1 MLILFVH
8 VIALSTQS
16 LSSKK
21 YFFGVYV
28 NEIIIEEDSK
38 TKINKD
44 FKRKLNISLF
54 LSVIIYMILKSIF
67 NLNIGVNIII
77 STTVYFVLFF
87 FILKVEFKKVK
98 DIKNPDSLMVLVNKL
113 NRLQSNYV
121 PHDLEQISLNYATNN
136 KFLRKEAKENFEK
149 LSSDAKKI
157 GYSIIAVSAYRDYDY
172 QENLFNNYVKEKGE
186 NYALKCSA
194 KAGHSEHQTGLSVDV
209 MGSNNDYDQF
219 ENITG
224 FKYEPWHYRYV
235 GKDIA
240 SIIYTEG
247 ITLEEY
253 YKKYIK

>member
-1 MLILFVH
+1 MSEENFKKCVYIVLALLIFVFYTKD
-8 VIALSTQS
+8 ID
-16 LSSKK
+16 
-21 YFFGVYV
+21 FFY
-28 NEIIIEEDSK
+28 
-38 TKINKD
+38 
-44 FKRKLNISLF
+44 
-54 LSVIIYMILKSIF
+54 
-67 NLNIGVNIII
+67 
-77 STTVYFVLFF
+77 
-87 FILKVEFKKVK
+87 KKVK

-219 ENITG
+219 EKSKEFDWMKNNSYKYGFILRYPKGKEYITG

>member
-1 MLILFVH
+1 MSEENFKKCVYIVLALLILVFYTKD
-8 VIALSTQS
+8 ID
-16 LSSKK
+16 
-21 YFFGVYV
+21 FFY
-28 NEIIIEEDSK
+28 
-38 TKINKD
+38 
-44 FKRKLNISLF
+44 
-54 LSVIIYMILKSIF
+54 
-67 NLNIGVNIII
+67 
-77 STTVYFVLFF
+77 
-87 FILKVEFKKVK
+87 KKVK

-157 GYSIIAVSAYRDYDY
+157 GYSIIAVSTYRDYDY

-219 ENITG
+219 EKSKEFDWMKNNSYKYGFILRYPKGKEYITG

>member
-1 MLILFVH
+1 MSEENFKKCVYIVLALLILVFYTKD
-8 VIALSTQS
+8 ID
-16 LSSKK
+16 
-21 YFFGVYV
+21 FFY
-28 NEIIIEEDSK
+28 
-38 TKINKD
+38 
-44 FKRKLNISLF
+44 
-54 LSVIIYMILKSIF
+54 
-67 NLNIGVNIII
+67 
-77 STTVYFVLFF
+77 
-87 FILKVEFKKVK
+87 KKVK

-121 PHDLEQISLNYATNN
+121 PHDLEKISLNYATNN

-219 ENITG
+219 EKSKEFDWMKNNSYKYGFILRYPKGKEYITG

-253 YKKYIK
+253 YKKYIN

>member
-1 MLILFVH
+1 MSEENFKKCVYIVLALLILVFYTKD
-8 VIALSTQS
+8 IDFFY
-16 LSSKK
+16 KK
-21 YFFGVYV
+21 
-28 NEIIIEEDSK
+28 I
-38 TKINKD
+38 
-44 FKRKLNISLF
+44 
-54 LSVIIYMILKSIF
+54 
-67 NLNIGVNIII
+67 
-77 STTVYFVLFF
+77 
-87 FILKVEFKKVK
+87 K

-219 ENITG
+219 EKSKEFDWMKNNSYKYGFILRYPKGKEYITG

-235 GKDIA
+235 GKDVA

-253 YKKYIK
+253 YKKYIN

>member
-1 MLILFVH
+1 MCLYCFSPTHID
-8 VIALSTQS
+8 
-16 LSSKK
+16 
-21 YFFGVYV
+21 FFY
-28 NEIIIEEDSK
+28 
-38 TKINKD
+38 
-44 FKRKLNISLF
+44 
-54 LSVIIYMILKSIF
+54 
-67 NLNIGVNIII
+67 
-77 STTVYFVLFF
+77 
-87 FILKVEFKKVK
+87 KKVK

-219 ENITG
+219 EKSKEFDWMKNNSYKYGFILRYPKGKEYITG

>member
-1 MLILFVH
+1 MSEENFKKCVYIVLALLILVFYTKD
-8 VIALSTQS
+8 ID
-16 LSSKK
+16 
-21 YFFGVYV
+21 FFY
-28 NEIIIEEDSK
+28 
-38 TKINKD
+38 
-44 FKRKLNISLF
+44 
-54 LSVIIYMILKSIF
+54 
-67 NLNIGVNIII
+67 
-77 STTVYFVLFF
+77 
-87 FILKVEFKKVK
+87 KKVK

-172 QENLFNNYVKEKGE
+172 QENLFKNYVKEKGE

-219 ENITG
+219 EKSKEFDWMKNNSYKYGFILRYPKGKEYITG

>member
-1 MLILFVH
+1 MSEGNFKKCVYIVLALLILVFYTKD
-8 VIALSTQS
+8 ID
-16 LSSKK
+16 
-21 YFFGVYV
+21 FFY
-28 NEIIIEEDSK
+28 
-38 TKINKD
+38 
-44 FKRKLNISLF
+44 
-54 LSVIIYMILKSIF
+54 
-67 NLNIGVNIII
+67 
-77 STTVYFVLFF
+77 
-87 FILKVEFKKVK
+87 KKVK
-98 DIKNPDSLMVLVNKL
+98 YIKNPDSLMVLVNKL

-219 ENITG
+219 EKSKEFDWMKNNSYKYGFILRYPKGKEYITG

>member
-1 MLILFVH
+1 MSEENFKKCVYIVLALLILVFYTKD
-8 VIALSTQS
+8 ID
-16 LSSKK
+16 
-21 YFFGVYV
+21 FFY
-28 NEIIIEEDSK
+28 
-38 TKINKD
+38 
-44 FKRKLNISLF
+44 
-54 LSVIIYMILKSIF
+54 
-67 NLNIGVNIII
+67 
-77 STTVYFVLFF
+77 
-87 FILKVEFKKVK
+87 KKVK

-219 ENITG
+219 EKSKEFDWMKNNSYKYGFILRYPKGKEYITG
-224 FKYEPWHYRYV
+224 YKYEPWHYRYV

>member
-1 MLILFVH
+1 MSEENFKKCVYIVLALLILVFYTKD
-8 VIALSTQS
+8 ID
-16 LSSKK
+16 
-21 YFFGVYV
+21 FFY
-28 NEIIIEEDSK
+28 
-38 TKINKD
+38 
-44 FKRKLNISLF
+44 
-54 LSVIIYMILKSIF
+54 
-67 NLNIGVNIII
+67 
-77 STTVYFVLFF
+77 
-87 FILKVEFKKVK
+87 KKVK

-219 ENITG
+219 EKSKEFDWMKNNSYKYGFILRYPKGKEYITG

-235 GKDIA
+235 SKDIA

>member
-1 MLILFVH
+1 MSEENFKKCVYIVLALLILVFYTKD
-8 VIALSTQS
+8 ID
-16 LSSKK
+16 
-21 YFFGVYV
+21 FFY
-28 NEIIIEEDSK
+28 
-38 TKINKD
+38 
-44 FKRKLNISLF
+44 
-54 LSVIIYMILKSIF
+54 
-67 NLNIGVNIII
+67 
-77 STTVYFVLFF
+77 
-87 FILKVEFKKVK
+87 KKVK

-121 PHDLEQISLNYATNN
+121 PHDLEQISLNYATNH

-219 ENITG
+219 EKSKEFDWMKNNSYKYGFILRYPKGKEYITG

>member
-1 MLILFVH
+1 MSEENFKKCVYIVLALLILVFYTKD
-8 VIALSTQS
+8 ID
-16 LSSKK
+16 
-21 YFFGVYV
+21 FFY
-28 NEIIIEEDSK
+28 
-38 TKINKD
+38 
-44 FKRKLNISLF
+44 
-54 LSVIIYMILKSIF
+54 
-67 NLNIGVNIII
+67 
-77 STTVYFVLFF
+77 
-87 FILKVEFKKVK
+87 KKVK

-209 MGSNNDYDQF
+209 MGYNNDYDQF
-219 ENITG
+219 EKSKEFDWMKNNSYKYGFILRYPKGKEYITG

>member
-1 MLILFVH
+1 MSEEKFKKCVYIVLALLILVFYTKD
-8 VIALSTQS
+8 ID
-16 LSSKK
+16 
-21 YFFGVYV
+21 FFY
-28 NEIIIEEDSK
+28 
-38 TKINKD
+38 
-44 FKRKLNISLF
+44 
-54 LSVIIYMILKSIF
+54 
-67 NLNIGVNIII
+67 
-77 STTVYFVLFF
+77 
-87 FILKVEFKKVK
+87 KKVK

-219 ENITG
+219 EKSKEFDWMKNNSYKYGFILRYPKGKEYITG

>member
-1 MLILFVH
+1 MSEGNFKKCVYIVLALLILVFYTKD
-8 VIALSTQS
+8 ID
-16 LSSKK
+16 
-21 YFFGVYV
+21 FFY
-28 NEIIIEEDSK
+28 
-38 TKINKD
+38 
-44 FKRKLNISLF
+44 
-54 LSVIIYMILKSIF
+54 
-67 NLNIGVNIII
+67 
-77 STTVYFVLFF
+77 
-87 FILKVEFKKVK
+87 KKVK

-219 ENITG
+219 EKSKEFDWMKNNSYKYGFILRYPKGKEYITG

>member
-1 MLILFVH
+1 MSEENFKKCVYIVLALLILVFYTKD
-8 VIALSTQS
+8 ID
-16 LSSKK
+16 
-21 YFFGVYV
+21 FFY
-28 NEIIIEEDSK
+28 
-38 TKINKD
+38 
-44 FKRKLNISLF
+44 
-54 LSVIIYMILKSIF
+54 
-67 NLNIGVNIII
+67 
-77 STTVYFVLFF
+77 
-87 FILKVEFKKVK
+87 KKVK

-209 MGSNNDYDQF
+209 MGSNND
-219 ENITG
+219 E
-224 FKYEPWHYRYV
+224 K
-235 GKDIA
+235 
-240 SIIYTEG
+240 
-247 ITLEEY
+247 
-253 YKKYIK
+253 

>member
-1 MLILFVH
+1 MSEENFKKCVYIVLALLILVFYTKD
-8 VIALSTQS
+8 ID
-16 LSSKK
+16 
-21 YFFGVYV
+21 FFY
-28 NEIIIEEDSK
+28 
-38 TKINKD
+38 
-44 FKRKLNISLF
+44 
-54 LSVIIYMILKSIF
+54 
-67 NLNIGVNIII
+67 
-77 STTVYFVLFF
+77 
-87 FILKVEFKKVK
+87 KKVK

-219 ENITG
+219 EKSKDFDWMKNNSYKYGFILRYPKGKEYITG

>member
-1 MLILFVH
+1 MSEENFKKCVYIVLALLILVFYTKD
-8 VIALSTQS
+8 ID
-16 LSSKK
+16 
-21 YFFGVYV
+21 FFY
-28 NEIIIEEDSK
+28 
-38 TKINKD
+38 
-44 FKRKLNISLF
+44 
-54 LSVIIYMILKSIF
+54 
-67 NLNIGVNIII
+67 
-77 STTVYFVLFF
+77 
-87 FILKVEFKKVK
+87 KKVK

-186 NYALKCSA
+186 NYSLKCSA

-219 ENITG
+219 EKSKEFDWMKNNSYKYGFILRYPKGKEYITG

>member
-1 MLILFVH
+1 MSEENFKKCVYIVLALLILVFYTKD
-8 VIALSTQS
+8 ID
-16 LSSKK
+16 
-21 YFFGVYV
+21 FFY
-28 NEIIIEEDSK
+28 
-38 TKINKD
+38 
-44 FKRKLNISLF
+44 
-54 LSVIIYMILKSIF
+54 
-67 NLNIGVNIII
+67 
-77 STTVYFVLFF
+77 
-87 FILKVEFKKVK
+87 KKVK

-219 ENITG
+219 EKSKEFVRNVDYKNQYLKKRRHRVKAE
-224 FKYEPWHYRYV
+224 FNV
-235 GKDIA
+235 FF
-240 SIIYTEG
+240 SIRVPEDYYTERQK
-247 ITLEEY
+247 IFMNFPW
-253 YKKYIK
+253 KDNQYIQQVFQKLNDLS

>member
-1 MLILFVH
+1 MSEENFKKCVYIVLALLILVFYTKD
-8 VIALSTQS
+8 IDFFY
-16 LSSKK
+16 KK
-21 YFFGVYV
+21 IK
-28 NEIIIEEDSK
+28 N
-38 TKINKD
+38 
-44 FKRKLNISLF
+44 
-54 LSVIIYMILKSIF
+54 
-67 NLNIGVNIII
+67 
-77 STTVYFVLFF
+77 
-87 FILKVEFKKVK
+87 
-98 DIKNPDSLMVLVNKL
+98 IKNPDSLMVLVNKL

-219 ENITG
+219 EKSKEFDWMKNNSYKYGFILRYPKGKEYITG

-235 GKDIA
+235 GKDVA

>member
-1 MLILFVH
+1 MCLYFLALLILVFYTKD
-8 VIALSTQS
+8 ID
-16 LSSKK
+16 
-21 YFFGVYV
+21 FFY
-28 NEIIIEEDSK
+28 
-38 TKINKD
+38 
-44 FKRKLNISLF
+44 
-54 LSVIIYMILKSIF
+54 
-67 NLNIGVNIII
+67 
-77 STTVYFVLFF
+77 
-87 FILKVEFKKVK
+87 KKVK

-219 ENITG
+219 EKSKEFDWMKNNSYKYGFILRYPKGKEYITG

>member
-1 MLILFVH
+1 MSEENFKKCVYIVLALLILVFYTKD
-8 VIALSTQS
+8 ID
-16 LSSKK
+16 
-21 YFFGVYV
+21 FFY
-28 NEIIIEEDSK
+28 
-38 TKINKD
+38 
-44 FKRKLNISLF
+44 
-54 LSVIIYMILKSIF
+54 
-67 NLNIGVNIII
+67 
-77 STTVYFVLFF
+77 
-87 FILKVEFKKVK
+87 KKVK

-194 KAGHSEHQTGLSVDV
+194 KAGHSEHQTGL

-219 ENITG
+219 EKSKEFDWMKNNSYKYGFILRYPKGKEYITG

-253 YKKYIK
+253 YKKYIN

>member
-1 MLILFVH
+1 MSEENFKKCVYIVLALLILVFYTKD
-8 VIALSTQS
+8 ID
-16 LSSKK
+16 
-21 YFFGVYV
+21 FFY
-28 NEIIIEEDSK
+28 
-38 TKINKD
+38 
-44 FKRKLNISLF
+44 
-54 LSVIIYMILKSIF
+54 
-67 NLNIGVNIII
+67 
-77 STTVYFVLFF
+77 
-87 FILKVEFKKVK
+87 KKVK

-219 ENITG
+219 EKSKEFDWMKNNSYKYGFILRYPKGKEYITG

-235 GKDIA
+235 GKNIA

>member
-1 MLILFVH
+1 MSEENFKKCVYIVLALLILVFYTKD
-8 VIALSTQS
+8 ID
-16 LSSKK
+16 
-21 YFFGVYV
+21 FFY
-28 NEIIIEEDSK
+28 
-38 TKINKD
+38 
-44 FKRKLNISLF
+44 
-54 LSVIIYMILKSIF
+54 
-67 NLNIGVNIII
+67 
-77 STTVYFVLFF
+77 
-87 FILKVEFKKVK
+87 KKVK

-219 ENITG
+219 EKSKEFDWMKNNSYKYGFILRYPKGKEYITG

-235 GKDIA
+235 GIELA
-240 SIIYTEG
+240 STIFEKKM
-247 ITLEEY
+247 TLEEY
-253 YKKYIK
+253 FRK

>member
-1 MLILFVH
+1 MSEENFKKCVYIVLALLILVFYTKD
-8 VIALSTQS
+8 ID
-16 LSSKK
+16 
-21 YFFGVYV
+21 FFY
-28 NEIIIEEDSK
+28 
-38 TKINKD
+38 
-44 FKRKLNISLF
+44 
-54 LSVIIYMILKSIF
+54 
-67 NLNIGVNIII
+67 
-77 STTVYFVLFF
+77 
-87 FILKVEFKKVK
+87 KKVK

-219 ENITG
+219 EKSKE
-224 FKYEPWHYRYV
+224 FDWMK
-235 GKDIA
+235 
-240 SIIYTEG
+240 IIH
-247 ITLEEY
+247 INMDLF
-253 YKKYIK
+253 

>member
-1 MLILFVH
+1 MSEENFKKCVYIVLALLILVFYTKD
-8 VIALSTQS
+8 ID
-16 LSSKK
+16 
-21 YFFGVYV
+21 FFY
-28 NEIIIEEDSK
+28 
-38 TKINKD
+38 
-44 FKRKLNISLF
+44 
-54 LSVIIYMILKSIF
+54 
-67 NLNIGVNIII
+67 
-77 STTVYFVLFF
+77 
-87 FILKVEFKKVK
+87 KKVK

-219 ENITG
+219 EKSKEFDWMKNNSYKYGFILRYPKGKEYITG

-235 GKDIA
+235 GNDIA

>member
-1 MLILFVH
+1 MSEENFKKCVYIVLALLILVFYTKD
-8 VIALSTQS
+8 ID
-16 LSSKK
+16 
-21 YFFGVYV
+21 FFY
-28 NEIIIEEDSK
+28 
-38 TKINKD
+38 
-44 FKRKLNISLF
+44 
-54 LSVIIYMILKSIF
+54 
-67 NLNIGVNIII
+67 
-77 STTVYFVLFF
+77 
-87 FILKVEFKKVK
+87 KKVK

-209 MGSNNDYDQF
+209 MGSNDQF
-219 ENITG
+219 EKSKEFDWMKNNSYKYGFILRYPKGKEYITG

>member
-1 MLILFVH
+1 MSEENFKKCVYIVLALLILVFYTKD
-8 VIALSTQS
+8 ID
-16 LSSKK
+16 
-21 YFFGVYV
+21 FFY
-28 NEIIIEEDSK
+28 
-38 TKINKD
+38 
-44 FKRKLNISLF
+44 
-54 LSVIIYMILKSIF
+54 
-67 NLNIGVNIII
+67 
-77 STTVYFVLFF
+77 
-87 FILKVEFKKVK
+87 KKVK
-98 DIKNPDSLMVLVNKL
+98 DIKNTDSLMVLVNKL

-219 ENITG
+219 EKSKEFDWMKNNSYKYGFILRYPKGKEYITG

>member
-1 MLILFVH
+1 MSEGNFKKCVYIVLALLILVFYTKE
-8 VIALSTQS
+8 ID
-16 LSSKK
+16 
-21 YFFGVYV
+21 FFY
-28 NEIIIEEDSK
+28 
-38 TKINKD
+38 
-44 FKRKLNISLF
+44 
-54 LSVIIYMILKSIF
+54 
-67 NLNIGVNIII
+67 
-77 STTVYFVLFF
+77 
-87 FILKVEFKKVK
+87 KKVK

-219 ENITG
+219 EKSKEFDWMKNNSYKYGFILRYPKGKEYITG

>member
-1 MLILFVH
+1 MSEENFKKCVYIVLALLILVFYTKD
-8 VIALSTQS
+8 ID
-16 LSSKK
+16 
-21 YFFGVYV
+21 FFY
-28 NEIIIEEDSK
+28 
-38 TKINKD
+38 
-44 FKRKLNISLF
+44 
-54 LSVIIYMILKSIF
+54 
-67 NLNIGVNIII
+67 
-77 STTVYFVLFF
+77 
-87 FILKVEFKKVK
+87 KKVK

-209 MGSNNDYDQF
+209 MGSNNDYDEF
-219 ENITG
+219 EKSKEFDWMKNNSYKYGFILRYPKGKEYITG

-235 GKDIA
+235 GKDVA

-253 YKKYIK
+253 YKKYIN

>member
-1 MLILFVH
+1 M
-8 VIALSTQS
+8 
-16 LSSKK
+16 
-21 YFFGVYV
+21 
-28 NEIIIEEDSK
+28 
-38 TKINKD
+38 
-44 FKRKLNISLF
+44 
-54 LSVIIYMILKSIF
+54 
-67 NLNIGVNIII
+67 
-77 STTVYFVLFF
+77 
-87 FILKVEFKKVK
+87 
-98 DIKNPDSLMVLVNKL
+98 P
-113 NRLQSNYV
+113 
-121 PHDLEQISLNYATNN
+121 TNN

-219 ENITG
+219 EKSKEFDWMKNNSYKYGFILRYPKGKEYITG

>member
-1 MLILFVH
+1 MSEENFKKCVYIVLALLILVFYTKD
-8 VIALSTQS
+8 ID
-16 LSSKK
+16 
-21 YFFGVYV
+21 FFY
-28 NEIIIEEDSK
+28 
-38 TKINKD
+38 
-44 FKRKLNISLF
+44 
-54 LSVIIYMILKSIF
+54 
-67 NLNIGVNIII
+67 
-77 STTVYFVLFF
+77 
-87 FILKVEFKKVK
+87 KKVK

-219 ENITG
+219 EKSKEFDWMKNNSYKYGFILRYPKGKEYITV

>member
-1 MLILFVH
+1 MSEGNFKKCVYIVLALLILVFYTKD
-8 VIALSTQS
+8 ID
-16 LSSKK
+16 
-21 YFFGVYV
+21 FFY
-28 NEIIIEEDSK
+28 
-38 TKINKD
+38 
-44 FKRKLNISLF
+44 
-54 LSVIIYMILKSIF
+54 
-67 NLNIGVNIII
+67 
-77 STTVYFVLFF
+77 
-87 FILKVEFKKVK
+87 KKVK

-157 GYSIIAVSAYRDYDY
+157 GYSIIAVTAYRDYDY

-219 ENITG
+219 EKSKEFDWMKNNSYKYGFILRYPKGKEYITG

>member
-1 MLILFVH
+1 MSEENFKKCVYIVLALLILVFYTKD
-8 VIALSTQS
+8 ID
-16 LSSKK
+16 
-21 YFFGVYV
+21 FFY
-28 NEIIIEEDSK
+28 
-38 TKINKD
+38 
-44 FKRKLNISLF
+44 
-54 LSVIIYMILKSIF
+54 
-67 NLNIGVNIII
+67 
-77 STTVYFVLFF
+77 
-87 FILKVEFKKVK
+87 KKVK

-219 ENITG
+219 EKSKEFDWMKNNSYKYGFILRYPKGKEYITG

-235 GKDIA
+235 GIEA
-240 SIIYTEG
+240 ANEIYNKK

-253 YKKYIK
+253 LKK

>member
-1 MLILFVH
+1 MSEENFKKCVYIVLALLILVFYTKD
-8 VIALSTQS
+8 IDFFY
-16 LSSKK
+16 KK
-21 YFFGVYV
+21 
-28 NEIIIEEDSK
+28 I
-38 TKINKD
+38 
-44 FKRKLNISLF
+44 
-54 LSVIIYMILKSIF
+54 
-67 NLNIGVNIII
+67 
-77 STTVYFVLFF
+77 
-87 FILKVEFKKVK
+87 K

-219 ENITG
+219 EKSKEFDWMKNNSYKYGFILRYPKGKEYITG

-235 GKDIA
+235 GKDVA

>member
-1 MLILFVH
+1 MSEENFKKCVYIVLALLILVFYTKD
-8 VIALSTQS
+8 ID
-16 LSSKK
+16 
-21 YFFGVYV
+21 FFY
-28 NEIIIEEDSK
+28 
-38 TKINKD
+38 
-44 FKRKLNISLF
+44 
-54 LSVIIYMILKSIF
+54 
-67 NLNIGVNIII
+67 
-77 STTVYFVLFF
+77 
-87 FILKVEFKKVK
+87 KKVK

-219 ENITG
+219 EKSKEFDWMKNNSYKYGFILRYPKGKEYITG

-235 GKDIA
+235 GRKLA
-240 SIIYTEG
+240 LELKNKS

-253 YKKYIK
+253 YFKKYGK

>member
-1 MLILFVH
+1 MSEENFKKCVYIVLALLILVFYTKD
-8 VIALSTQS
+8 ID
-16 LSSKK
+16 
-21 YFFGVYV
+21 FFY
-28 NEIIIEEDSK
+28 
-38 TKINKD
+38 
-44 FKRKLNISLF
+44 
-54 LSVIIYMILKSIF
+54 
-67 NLNIGVNIII
+67 
-77 STTVYFVLFF
+77 
-87 FILKVEFKKVK
+87 KKVK

-219 ENITG
+219 EKSKEFDWMKNNSYKYGFILRYPKGKEYITG

-240 SIIYTEG
+240 SIIYTER